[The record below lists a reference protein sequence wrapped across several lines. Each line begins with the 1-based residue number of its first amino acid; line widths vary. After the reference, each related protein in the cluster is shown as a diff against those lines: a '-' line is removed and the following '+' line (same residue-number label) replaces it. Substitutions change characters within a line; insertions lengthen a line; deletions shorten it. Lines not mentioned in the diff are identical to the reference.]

1 MKLVSVAEL
10 KPDMVLGKPI
20 YSSDGKL
27 LLGAGVSLSQRFVE
41 RLMDL
46 GFYSVYV
53 NDEDYNNIIIKDLIS
68 ERTRLDARQIVS
80 ASLSKVERNNN
91 VDSRQIKSVINN
103 LMDELLAN
111 RHLLVQLMDIRS
123 IDEKEYTFNHS
134 VNVTVLSL
142 LTGIAKGYNQ
152 IQLQELGT
160 GALLHD
166 VGKSGVNQDIFS
178 KREPLTPQEFEEVRK
193 HSMKGF
199 DILRKQ
205 NDISLISS
213 AVALQHHERYNG
225 SGYPQGLKGTEIHEY
240 ARIVGIADVYD
251 ALTSDRHF
259 RKRYYPH
266 QAAEFIMGL
275 AGHYFDPKL
284 VELFLENI
292 AIYPAGTTVTLS
304 NGQRCIVIDCQKKF
318 PTRPMVRILNPG
330 GYDHLNEINLLEL
343 PSLFIRE
350 VENCAS
356 YEEKP
361 LSMGS

>member
-41 RLMDL
+41 RLMAL

-53 NDEDYNNIIIKDLIS
+53 NDEDYKDIIIKDLVS
-68 ERTRLDARQIVS
+68 ERTRLEARQVIS
-80 ASLSKVERNNN
+80 SSLAKVDRNTTL
-91 VDSRQIKSVINN
+91 DSRQIKNTVNN

-134 VNVTVLSL
+134 VNVAVLSL

-166 VGKSGVNQDIFS
+166 VGKSGINQDIYA
-178 KREPLTPQEFEEVRK
+178 KRDPLTPQEFEEVRT

-225 SGYPQGLKGTEIHEY
+225 SGYPQGLKGTNIHEY

-275 AGHYFDPKL
+275 AGHYFDPQL
-284 VELFLENI
+284 VEIFLENI

-304 NGQRCIVIDCQKKF
+304 NGQHCIVIDCQKKF

-330 GYDHLNEINLLEL
+330 GYDHLFEINLLDQ

-356 YEEKP
+356 YEQKP
-361 LSMGS
+361 LNMGS